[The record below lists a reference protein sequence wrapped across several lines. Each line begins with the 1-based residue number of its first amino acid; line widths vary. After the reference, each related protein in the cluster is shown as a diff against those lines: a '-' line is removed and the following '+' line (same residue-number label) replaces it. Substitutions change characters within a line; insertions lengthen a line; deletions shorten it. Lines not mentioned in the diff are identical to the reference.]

1 MLRTVKL
8 LSLEKNSFSLLETIL
23 SVVVL
28 GVLLV
33 NFNSFFSKNN
43 SLNQLSYDLNLI
55 ENRFDKEDYSSF
67 SKSSKNIEIKI
78 DNSSTQNLLVN
89 NYTHK
94 TQNIEIEKYD

>member
-89 NYTHK
+89 NYIYQ